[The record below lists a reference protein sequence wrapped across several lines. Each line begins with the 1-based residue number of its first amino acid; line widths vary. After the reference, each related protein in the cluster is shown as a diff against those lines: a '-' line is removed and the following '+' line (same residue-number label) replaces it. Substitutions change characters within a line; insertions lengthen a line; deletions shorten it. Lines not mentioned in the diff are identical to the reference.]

1 MKYLSSPN
9 NYELKRLRQL
19 FEKPKERK
27 KQGLFVIEGLREI
40 EKAILGGYK
49 IKTIFIQEGS
59 ESSFSKI
66 LKKLNTESIFCIE
79 KSVFDRLS
87 MRSGS
92 EKIIAIAN
100 TKIHTLEHLN
110 HSNNGIVLV
119 VESPEKPGNIGALYR
134 TAAAA
139 KINSII
145 IANPKTDFYNPNS
158 IRSSLGS
165 IFLVPTAIA
174 PSLKV
179 ITYLKKNFYKIL
191 TATLKPN
198 ALSYLKCSFK
208 RPCAIIMGTESTG
221 LSSPWIAAT
230 DQNLIIPMHES
241 VDSLNLSVSAGI
253 LMYEAQNRN
262 NKLEKNTIL

>member
-1 MKYLSSPN
+1 
-9 NYELKRLRQL
+9 
-19 FEKPKERK
+19 
-27 KQGLFVIEGLREI
+27 
-40 EKAILGGYK
+40 
-49 IKTIFIQEGS
+49 
-59 ESSFSKI
+59 
-66 LKKLNTESIFCIE
+66 
-79 KSVFDRLS
+79 
-87 MRSGS
+87 
-92 EKIIAIAN
+92 
-100 TKIHTLEHLN
+100 
-110 HSNNGIVLV
+110 
-119 VESPEKPGNIGALYR
+119 
-134 TAAAA
+134 
-139 KINSII
+139 
-145 IANPKTDFYNPNS
+145 
-158 IRSSLGS
+158 
-165 IFLVPTAIA
+165 VPTAIA

-179 ITYLKKNFYKIL
+179 ITYLKNNFYKIL

>member
-9 NYELKRLRQL
+9 NQELKRLRLL
-19 FEKPKERK
+19 FEKSKERK

-40 EKAILGGYK
+40 EKAVLGGYK
-49 IKTIFIQEGS
+49 LKTIFIQEGS
-59 ESSFSKI
+59 ESSFSEI
-66 LKKLNTESIFCIE
+66 LKKLNAELIFCIE
-79 KSVFDRLS
+79 KSVFDRTS
-87 MRSGS
+87 IRSGS

-100 TKIHTLEHLN
+100 TKTHTLEHLN
-110 HSNNGIVLV
+110 HSNNGIILV
-119 VESPEKPGNIGALYR
+119 VEAPEKPGNIGAIYR

-165 IFLVPTAIA
+165 VFLVPTALA
-174 PSLKV
+174 TSFEV
-179 ITYLKKNFYKIL
+179 ISYLKNKFYRIL
-191 TATLKPN
+191 TATVETN
-198 ALSYLKCSFK
+198 ALSYLECSFK
-208 RPCAIIMGTESTG
+208 KPCAIIMGAESSG

-230 DQNLIIPMHES
+230 DQNLIIPMHEY

-253 LMYEAQNRN
+253 LMYEAQSR
-262 NKLEKNTIL
+262 K

>member
-1 MKYLSSPN
+1 M
-9 NYELKRLRQL
+9 
-19 FEKPKERK
+19 
-27 KQGLFVIEGLREI
+27 
-40 EKAILGGYK
+40 GGYK

-59 ESSFSKI
+59 ESSFSEI
-66 LKKLNTESIFCIE
+66 LKKLNTECIFCVE
-79 KSVFDRLS
+79 KSVFDRIS

-100 TKIHTLEHLN
+100 PKIHTLEHLN

-119 VESPEKPGNIGALYR
+119 VEAPEKPGNIGALYR

-174 PSLKV
+174 PSFKV
-179 ITYLKKNFYKIL
+179 ITYLKNKFYKIL
-191 TATLKPN
+191 TATVEPN
-198 ALSYLKCSFK
+198 ALNYLKCSFK
-208 RPCAIIMGTESTG
+208 RPCAIIMGAESTG
-221 LSSPWIAAT
+221 LSSPWIAAS

-253 LMYEAQNRN
+253 LMYEAQSRN

>member
-1 MKYLSSPN
+1 MSSPN
-9 NYELKRLRQL
+9 NYELKRLRLL
-19 FEKPKERK
+19 FEKSKERK
-27 KQGLFVIEGLREI
+27 KEGLFVIEGLREI
-40 EKAILGGYK
+40 EKAVLGGYK

-59 ESSFSKI
+59 ESSFSEI
-66 LKKLNTESIFCIE
+66 LKKLNAELIFCIE
-79 KSVFDRLS
+79 KSVFDRTS
-87 MRSGS
+87 IRSGS

-100 TKIHTLEHLN
+100 TKTHTLEHLN
-110 HSNNGIVLV
+110 HSNDGIILV
-119 VESPEKPGNIGALYR
+119 VEAPEKPGNIGAIYR

-165 IFLVPTAIA
+165 VFLVPTALA
-174 PSLKV
+174 TSFEV
-179 ITYLKKNFYKIL
+179 ISYLKNKFYRIL
-191 TATLKPN
+191 TATVETN
-198 ALSYLKCSFK
+198 ALSYLECSFK
-208 RPCAIIMGTESTG
+208 RPCAIIMGAESSG

-253 LMYEAQNRN
+253 LMYEAQSRN

>member
-9 NYELKRLRQL
+9 NQELKRLRLL
-19 FEKPKERK
+19 FEKSKERK

-40 EKAILGGYK
+40 EKAVLGGYK
-49 IKTIFIQEGS
+49 LKTIFIQEGS
-59 ESSFSKI
+59 ESSFSEI
-66 LKKLNTESIFCIE
+66 LKKLNAELIFCIE
-79 KSVFDRLS
+79 KSVFDRTS
-87 MRSGS
+87 IRSGS

-100 TKIHTLEHLN
+100 TKTHTLEHLN
-110 HSNNGIVLV
+110 HSNNGIILV
-119 VESPEKPGNIGALYR
+119 VEAPEKPGNIGAIYR

-165 IFLVPTAIA
+165 VFLVPTALA
-174 PSLKV
+174 TSFEV
-179 ITYLKKNFYKIL
+179 ISYLKNKFYRIL
-191 TATLKPN
+191 TATIETN
-198 ALSYLKCSFK
+198 ALSYLECSFK
-208 RPCAIIMGTESTG
+208 KPCAIIMGAESSG

-253 LMYEAQNRN
+253 LMYEAQSR
-262 NKLEKNTIL
+262 K

>member
-1 MKYLSSPN
+1 LSSPN
-9 NYELKRLRQL
+9 NTELKNLRRL
-19 FEKPKERK
+19 FEKSKERK
-27 KQGLFVIEGLREI
+27 KQGLFAIEGLREI
-40 EKAILGGYK
+40 EKAVLGGYR

-59 ESSFSKI
+59 ESSFSEN
-66 LKKLNTESIFCIE
+66 LKKLNTELCFCVK
-79 KSVFDRLS
+79 KSVFQHIS

-100 TKIHTLEHLN
+100 TKMHTLEHLN
-110 HSNNGIVLV
+110 HSNNGILLV
-119 VESPEKPGNIGALYR
+119 VEAPEKPGNIGALYR

-174 PSLKV
+174 PTLNV
-179 ITYLKKNFYKIL
+179 ITYLKNNFYKIL
-191 TATLKPN
+191 TATLEPN
-198 ALSYLKCSFK
+198 ALSYLECSFK
-208 RPCAIIMGTESTG
+208 RPCAIIMGTESNG
-221 LSSPWIAAT
+221 LSSPWIDAT

-241 VDSLNLSVSAGI
+241 IDSLNLSVSAGI
-253 LMYEAQNRN
+253 LMYEAQSRN